1 MKPKGVLFDEDATN
15 SLGEEFINRF
25 TVRTQAK
32 STTFQ
37 AIPLDYL
44 KFDLLSEGDTT
55 TLDPLHFGF
64 AEGDAR
70 GWLKHRQNTDFPP
83 MEFALTVKNADKE
96 QAYMNL

>member
-1 MKPKGVLFDEDATN
+1 MGALFGKRVSKILDDFTIKEPPNIDAKGVLFDEDATN

-37 AIPLDYL
+37 SIPLDYL

-55 TLDPLHFGF
+55 L
-64 AEGDAR
+64 
-70 GWLKHRQNTDFPP
+70 
-83 MEFALTVKNADKE
+83 
-96 QAYMNL
+96 